1 MARDITVT
9 FEDGTMHEYHGV
21 PDNVTPDQIEARVR
35 QEFQKAPVNI
45 SGGRA
50 PAAAAAKPVARG
62 TTGNAVVDYLTST
75 KPGAGIARGIV
86 DPFIG
91 GAQLIGKAVDKLI
104 PGSTIGARAEKTIR
118 GMDERTQANR
128 AAAGETGFEGARVAG
143 NMLNPFSWVGGGAT
157 TVPRMIATGAVQ
169 GALQPVTQGD
179 NFLTQK
185 ALQAGLGGVAAPLVK
200 GLVGGAAITPEAELL
215 KKAGATQLTPG
226 QMFGGAINQMEQVGA
241 NTLFGGAIQKAQ
253 GKSQEQFL
261 NSQLSNVLA
270 PLKTFGVKPP
280 AAVGATGREAVEH
293 TGTQIGNVYD
303 QILPHAILEIDAP
316 TSQALAQTVDRTKS
330 MLTPEYQKLF
340 DNIIKNKIT
349 DRLNVGAGRL
359 TGTLLKDLQSDLR
372 AQATN
377 MLNINKPSQD
387 NAIGQG
393 IKDVLAILN
402 KNMIEKSDP
411 GVGAALSRADLA
423 WKRFKTFQLAAEK
436 GTAGNVTPANV
447 SAAIKQRANKGIS
460 TEDRNLWDAAHGTLK
475 VTPDWQSA
483 KVINTSDLASVG
495 LGSGALAAGVSPL
508 TVMATIAGPLA
519 YRSPKALRAANAI
532 IGARPEFARQM
543 GPVMGPLSA
552 VGAAGMPYKS
562 PTETEQ

>member
-1 MARDITVT
+1 MARDITIT
-9 FEDGTMHEYHGV
+9 FEDGSVHEYHNV
-21 PDNVTPDQIEARVR
+21 PETVTPDQIEARAR
-35 QEFQKAPVNI
+35 QDFQKAPVSI

-50 PAAAAAKPVARG
+50 PAAPVARG
-62 TTGNAVVDYLTST
+62 STGSDIVDYLTST
-75 KPGAGIARGIV
+75 KPGAGIARGII

-91 GAQLIGKAVDKLI
+91 GAQLLGKAADMLI

-185 ALQAGLGGVAAPLVK
+185 AIQAGLGGVAAPLVK
-200 GLVGGAAITPEAELL
+200 GIVGGAAITPEAELL

-226 QMFGGAINQMEQVGA
+226 QMFGGTMNQIEQIGA

-261 NSQLSNVLA
+261 NAQLSNVLA

-280 AAVGATGREAVEH
+280 TAVGATGREAVEH

-303 QILPHAILEIDAP
+303 QILPHAILEIDQP
-316 TSQALAQTVDRTKS
+316 TTTALAQVVDRTKS
-330 MLTPEYQKLF
+330 ELTPEYQKMF
-340 DNIIKNKIT
+340 ENIVKNKIM

-359 TGTLLKDLQSDLR
+359 SGNLLKDLQSDLR

-377 MLNINKPSQD
+377 LLNPNKPSQD

-393 IKDVLAILN
+393 IKDILAVLN
-402 KNMIEKSDP
+402 KNMIEKSEP
-411 GVGAALSRADLA
+411 GVANALSRADLA
-423 WKRFKTFQLAAEK
+423 WKRFKTFELASQK
-436 GTAGNVTPANV
+436 GIAGNVTPANV
-447 SAAIKQRANKGIS
+447 SAAIKQRANKGVS

-483 KVINTSDLASVG
+483 KLINTGDLASIG
-495 LGSGALAAGVSPL
+495 LGSGAMAAGVSPL
-508 TVMATIAGPLA
+508 TVGATILGPLA
-519 YRSPKALRAANAI
+519 YSSPKTLRAANAI
-532 IGARPEFARQM
+532 LGSRPEFARQI

-552 VGAAGMPYKS
+552 VGAAGVPFKNS
-562 PTETEQ
+562 KEIEQ